1 MCGSVGFGV
10 SSVGF
15 VSPNLVVIVIIGAIF
30 AITMK
35 GVGMDTKK
43 DEQTAGRMG
52 RIPQREL
59 HRISRCTA
67 LNAYPIFFLSWQAS
81 IWYRFIREFLSKE
94 PEIFALLLW
103 DCWRKLENCCF
114 SFALH

>member
-15 VSPNLVVIVIIGAIF
+15 VSPLVVIVIIGAIF

-59 HRISRCTA
+59 HRIFRCMG
-67 LNAYPIFFLSWQAS
+67 LNAYPIFFPSWQAS
-81 IWYRFIREFLSKE
+81 IWYCFIRGFLSKE
-94 PEIFALLLW
+94 SEIFAFMGP
-103 DCWRKLENCCF
+103 LEKIGE
-114 SFALH
+114 LRL